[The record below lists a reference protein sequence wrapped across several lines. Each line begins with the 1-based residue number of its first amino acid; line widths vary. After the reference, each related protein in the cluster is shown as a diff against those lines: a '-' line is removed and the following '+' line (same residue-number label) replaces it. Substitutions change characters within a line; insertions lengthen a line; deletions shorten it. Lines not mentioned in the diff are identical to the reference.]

1 MVVGKL
7 ICNEVNMK
15 KIFIY
20 KTKAGKF
27 YFESEDTYKHS
38 NKKEVLFEIETDYP
52 EPLKKTEIQQ
62 EIKNI
67 EDVDKLLIEIFGE

>member
-1 MVVGKL
+1 
-7 ICNEVNMK
+7 MK
-15 KIFIY
+15 KIYIY

-27 YFESEDTYKHS
+27 YFESEETYKHT

-62 EIKNI
+62 EIKTLD
-67 EDVDKLLIEIFGE
+67 DVYDLLKEIFGE

>member
-1 MVVGKL
+1 M
-7 ICNEVNMK
+7 N

-27 YFESEDTYKHS
+27 YFESEETYKHT
-38 NKKEVLFEIETDYP
+38 NKKEVIFEIETDYP

-62 EIKNI
+62 EIKTLD
-67 EDVDKLLIEIFGE
+67 DVYALLKEIFGE

>member
-1 MVVGKL
+1 
-7 ICNEVNMK
+7 MK

-27 YFESEDTYKHS
+27 YFESEETYKHT
-38 NKKEVLFEIETDYP
+38 NKKEVIFEIETDYP

-62 EIKNI
+62 EIKTLD
-67 EDVDKLLIEIFGE
+67 DVYALLKEIFGE